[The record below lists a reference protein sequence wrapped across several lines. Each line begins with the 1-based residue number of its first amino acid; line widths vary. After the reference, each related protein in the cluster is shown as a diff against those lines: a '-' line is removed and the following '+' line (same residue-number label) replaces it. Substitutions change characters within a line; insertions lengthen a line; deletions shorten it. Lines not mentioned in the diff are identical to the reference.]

1 VSPTIEVQD
10 FEGPADVCV
19 VHLNPDAWPGL
30 LTRDM
35 RHAFDSARYKIGLWV
50 WEMEQVPPTWLE
62 AFAAVDFVWAPSRYC
77 HDAFQ
82 SFSSKPVRVLPHVVH
97 PIPPLRGDWKRAR
110 LGIPVR
116 RRIILYTFDGAS
128 YLVRKNP
135 FALVRAFASSRLQAS
150 GWSLVL

>member
-1 VSPTIEVQD
+1 
-10 FEGPADVCV
+10 
-19 VHLNPDAWPGL
+19 
-30 LTRDM
+30 
-35 RHAFDSARYKIGLWV
+35 
-50 WEMEQVPPTWLE
+50 
-62 AFAAVDFVWAPSRYC
+62 
-77 HDAFQ
+77 AFQ

-150 GWSLVL
+150 GWSLVLNTKNLLARPGDGESLAKLAAQTSEVYLINQRLSTRDQFCLLAESEIYASPHCSEGFGLTIAEAMAAGKLVVATDYSGS